1 MKRPGDLP
9 ARAGSAEARR
19 RWVIPAATL
28 ASLAGFVWALHGLDL
43 ADLLGRIGRTPG
55 WLWPLAAAGI
65 LFSHALRATR
75 LHAEWQPQTGADWAS
90 CLRLTLLHNAAVL
103 LMPLRSGELGYGW
116 WLQRRWGV
124 PWRRSTASL
133 LWMRLQDLAVL
144 VLLSALCLV
153 TSPAGA
159 LIAAAGLLLAGLVL
173 PLPARWSVP
182 WPRRLGWACAT
193 ANWSLRLAIVGLLLS
208 ALVGLPIEA
217 SLRGAIGGEWGAL
230 LPLQAP
236 GGLGTYEA
244 GVWAGLQAHAL
255 GRDIALDTRVAAA
268 LIVHLFWLAVS
279 LLAAWPALL
288 LDGPRPAAHQTPNP
302 S

>member
-1 MKRPGDLP
+1 M
-9 ARAGSAEARR
+9 
-19 RWVIPAATL
+19 
-28 ASLAGFVWALHGLDL
+28 
-43 ADLLGRIGRTPG
+43 
-55 WLWPLAAAGI
+55 
-65 LFSHALRATR
+65 
-75 LHAEWQPQTGADWAS
+75 
-90 CLRLTLLHNAAVL
+90 
-103 LMPLRSGELGYGW
+103 
-116 WLQRRWGV
+116 
-124 PWRRSTASL
+124 
-133 LWMRLQDLAVL
+133 
-144 VLLSALCLV
+144 
-153 TSPAGA
+153 
-159 LIAAAGLLLAGLVL
+159 
-173 PLPARWSVP
+173 
-182 WPRRLGWACAT
+182 
-193 ANWSLRLAIVGLLLS
+193 LS

-244 GVWAGLQAHAL
+244 GVWAGLQAHSL